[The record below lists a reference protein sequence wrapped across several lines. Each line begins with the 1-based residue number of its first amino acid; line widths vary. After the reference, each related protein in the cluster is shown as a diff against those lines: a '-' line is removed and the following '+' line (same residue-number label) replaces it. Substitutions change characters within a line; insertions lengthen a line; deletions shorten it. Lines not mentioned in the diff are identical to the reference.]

1 MHSFTH
7 WWQTLPSSMD
17 PVLFR
22 LGTFEL
28 KYYGLMYLV
37 AFVTTYF
44 LALHRTRTEKR
55 FPYDGEFLQ
64 SFLTY
69 QVFGVIIGA
78 RLGYVLFYNLPYY
91 ATHPLEAFLPI
102 TYGPA
107 AGLEFRGFSGM
118 SYHGGLI
125 GVIIATAVFTRRK
138 GASFWNLADLFGP
151 VVPLGY
157 TFGRLGNFINGEL
170 WGRTTDA
177 AIGMFFPEA
186 PGPDLRHPS
195 QLYEALFEGIFLFL
209 VLWSIRKRR
218 FPEGSM
224 MAFYIF
230 GYGLVRFFIEFFRQ
244 PDEQLG
250 FVFLQFSMGQLL
262 CFAMMAFA
270 AGLFY
275 FIRRREQLAAR

>member
-1 MHSFTH
+1 MHSFLH

-22 LGTFEL
+22 LGSFEL

-37 AFVTTYF
+37 AFVITYF

-78 RLGYVLFYNLPYY
+78 RLGYVFFYNPSYY
-91 ATHPLEAFLPI
+91 LAHPLEAILPI
-102 TYGPA
+102 AFGP

-125 GVIIATAVFTRRK
+125 GVIVATTLFTRRK
-138 GASFWNLADLFGP
+138 GVSFWNLADLFAP

-170 WGRTTDA
+170 WGRATEA
-177 AIGMFFPEA
+177 GIGMFFPEA
-186 PGPDLRHPS
+186 PGPDARHPS
-195 QLYEALFEGIFLFL
+195 QLYEALFEGVFLF
-209 VLWSIRKRR
+209 VILWSLRKRKL
-218 FPEGSM
+218 PEGSM
-224 MAFYIF
+224 MPLYIF
-230 GYGLVRFFIEFFRQ
+230 GYGFVRFFIEFFRQ

-270 AGLFY
+270 IGLFF
-275 FIRRREQLAAR
+275 FIRRRQTAVR